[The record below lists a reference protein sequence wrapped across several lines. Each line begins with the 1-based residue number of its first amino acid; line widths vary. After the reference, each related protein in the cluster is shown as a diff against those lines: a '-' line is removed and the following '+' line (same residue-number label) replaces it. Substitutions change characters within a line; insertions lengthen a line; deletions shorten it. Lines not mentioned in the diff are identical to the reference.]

1 MRLSRFINYHV
12 INFNRLVEA
21 LFTSPLPSVS
31 TLDNS
36 WGQGAL
42 IPTLLAPE
50 KVILL
55 HVRNLE
61 GKYIYMHEKKRK
73 KYENLDQKALNF
85 TPSLYFHAG
94 H

>member
-1 MRLSRFINYHV
+1 MRQGIQWTSNVSHLINYCV
-12 INFNRLVEA
+12 INFNKLVEA

-36 WGQGAL
+36 WGQGVL

-55 HVRNLE
+55 HMRNLE
-61 GKYIYMHEKKRK
+61 GKYI
-73 KYENLDQKALNF
+73 
-85 TPSLYFHAG
+85 
-94 H
+94 

>member
-1 MRLSRFINYHV
+1 M
-12 INFNRLVEA
+12 EA

-42 IPTLLAPE
+42 IPMLLAPE

-73 KYENLDQKALNF
+73 KI
-85 TPSLYFHAG
+85 
-94 H
+94 